1 MYYRSCDSSQQLCKG
16 LDLIPSASW
25 GCPRGQT
32 GPQISSESER
42 PGSRMGFWA
51 LPFKACHPG
60 WLAANVNCL
69 LFLLDFPGSLDARA
83 AGLPGVPRPALSP
96 APRTL
101 SEFFTGESQ
110 LLPPPFTGWLAAV
123 RDGRGGMEEPS
134 RFWRFCREGKS
145 FFFSLP
151 ILGSLVGAKLIKLE
165 ILSNSNELEIPW
177 WFSG

>member
-16 LDLIPSASW
+16 LDLIPSASR

-32 GPQISSESER
+32 GPQISSESDR

-60 WLAANVNCL
+60 WLAGCKCELPVISPWFPRKSGCESHRPPGGAAPCL
-69 LFLLDFPGSLDARA
+69 VTCSSHAERVFLWRITAVSTPGSLA
-83 AGLPGVPRPALSP
+83 
-96 APRTL
+96 
-101 SEFFTGESQ
+101 
-110 LLPPPFTGWLAAV
+110 GWLAAV
-123 RDGRGGMEEPS
+123 RDGRGELEEPS
-134 RFWRFCREGKS
+134 RFWRFCREGKKKF

-151 ILGSLVGAKLIKLE
+151 ILGSLVGAKLIKD
-165 ILSNSNELEIPW
+165 ELEIPW